1 MYELKFSL
9 ETLSP
14 IVITA
19 MSNSTVMTK
28 SHDEISGS
36 IIRGILAARY
46 VTEKKLGDSAYK
58 DAAFR
63 KIFYGGLKF
72 ITATPAVSDKRSFIL
87 PLSLQRGKKGTDDNN
102 FAKDL
107 FIENP
112 IGYKTFRGYGIVD
125 GDKIFCAS
133 VKKNIFMHMSR
144 SEAVERIS
152 GKSEEGH
159 IYNYEAVDEGQKF
172 YGSIIGNADDLKKL
186 DDALKLQ
193 GKNFVTYIGK
203 SRFTQYG
210 KCRLT
215 FYTTKQIDTPK
226 FSDKIYLRLDSALV
240 PTEDYFIDA
249 KKILTAEVA
258 DVLNKDCGREIF
270 SIGKVFSSGIEIENF
285 VVTWGMKRP
294 RVQALAA
301 GTVFEIKAE
310 KLTPADL
317 KILADKLYCGFG
329 TRTEE
334 GFGQMRI
341 WQPKIFTVDKPEKI
355 KLDKQKTFSNFTKD
369 IAKNI
374 LLGKYLEQL
383 RIFANE
389 DAAALTPQLQRGNFT
404 HFFSRLHEILSNV
417 GKTNVRK
424 NFGEKITAESKNGTL
439 FQDNLKKIYVGTQ
452 KLYDVLTGND
462 LLPYEGKNFLNDDNK
477 KVFSLIG
484 FNESD
489 YKDRFCLEYLQNFLR
504 AARKIAALKGGDD
517 ND

>member
-1 MYELKFSL
+1 M
-9 ETLSP
+9 
-14 IVITA
+14 
-19 MSNSTVMTK
+19 
-28 SHDEISGS
+28 
-36 IIRGILAARY
+36 
-46 VTEKKLGDSAYK
+46 
-58 DAAFR
+58 
-63 KIFYGGLKF
+63 
-72 ITATPAVSDKRSFIL
+72 
-87 PLSLQRGKKGTDDNN
+87 
-102 FAKDL
+102 
-107 FIENP
+107 
-112 IGYKTFRGYGIVD
+112 
-125 GDKIFCAS
+125 
-133 VKKNIFMHMSR
+133 
-144 SEAVERIS
+144 
-152 GKSEEGH
+152 
-159 IYNYEAVDEGQKF
+159 
-172 YGSIIGNADDLKKL
+172 KKL

-301 GTVFEIKAE
+301 GTVFEINAE

-389 DAAALTPQLQRGNFT
+389 DAAALTPQLQRGNYT
-404 HFFSRLHEILSNV
+404 HL
-417 GKTNVRK
+417 K
-424 NFGEKITAESKNGTL
+424 NFGDKITAESKNGTL

-452 KLYDVLTGND
+452 KLYDVFTGNAP
-462 LLPYEGKNFLNDDNK
+462 LPYEGKNFLNDDNK